1 MPGRFPQEAVRIGT
15 RRKMASIEGQV
26 DDLQYK
32 VDQLQRQFDEL
43 EEKLKKVIHR
53 IGEIEI
59 QTGSFPVTRF

>member
-1 MPGRFPQEAVRIGT
+1 
-15 RRKMASIEGQV
+15 MASIEGQV

-53 IGEIEI
+53 IGEI
-59 QTGSFPVTRF
+59 GSFPVTRF

>member
-1 MPGRFPQEAVRIGT
+1 
-15 RRKMASIEGQV
+15 MASIEGQV

-43 EEKLKKVIHR
+43 EEKLKKVIHC

-59 QTGSFPVTRF
+59 KTGTFPVTRF